1 MNLCPEGEAVAAN
14 QILLQPCLCKNKK
27 SLTAR
32 FYTHPCRRLH
42 WCIRKIWFNRGVLR
56 WSAELKCYCFWLTI
70 LSCLFIFVIFHGNAH
85 KKIHGNK
92 SLSLSLR
99 IAQGSVAN
107 SIPSQLVV
115 WGVLHM
121 VIQSRCGHC
130 WKSKHPRCCVH
141 IHAVMSSDF
150 WCTIS
155 YRTTSSVFRF
165 RAYYIVLHGKRIST
179 VEIQTFKLQSLHN
192 NNIL

>member
-1 MNLCPEGEAVAAN
+1 MNLCPEGEAVPAN

-115 WGVLHM
+115 WGALHM

-130 WKSKHPRCCVH
+130 WKSKHPLLRTYTCCH
-141 IHAVMSSDF
+141 EF
-150 WCTIS
+150 WLLVYNQLQNDEFSFQVGHTMEKEFLQ
-155 YRTTSSVFRF
+155 YKFRHSNF
-165 RAYYIVLHGKRIST
+165 NAYIT
-179 VEIQTFKLQSLHN
+179 
-192 NNIL
+192 NIL

>member
-1 MNLCPEGEAVAAN
+1 MNLCPEGEAVPAN

-130 WKSKHPRCCVH
+130 WKSKHPLLRTYTCCHEFWLLVYNQLQNDEFSFQVQG
-141 IHAVMSSDF
+141 ILYSTTWKKNFYGRNSD
-150 WCTIS
+150 
-155 YRTTSSVFRF
+155 
-165 RAYYIVLHGKRIST
+165 
-179 VEIQTFKLQSLHN
+179 IQTSKPA
-192 NNIL
+192 